1 MVYAMLEKITDLKNK
16 LDALR
21 PFPKSVL
28 DNLNQWFE
36 VELTYSS
43 NAIEGNTLTR
53 QETAL
58 VIEKGLTVGGKPMKD
73 HLEAI
78 NHRDALQHMQKM
90 VGHKTLILDDILALH
105 RLILKGIDDTNAGCI
120 RTVPV
125 RISGSMVVL
134 PNPLK
139 VPTLMEEFMKWLQKQ
154 EEDSVTLAAKAHYK
168 LVTIHPFVD
177 GNGRTARLLM
187 NLILMQHGYPPAILS
202 SRERLNYI
210 KSLEKAQLGG
220 SLEDYLNIIYQAVLQ
235 SLNIYLKALQQEVP
249 ESIEDVDALLQVG
262 SLAKA
267 TQESVAT
274 IRYWTKLGL
283 LKVTTTT
290 PSGYQLY
297 ATQMIGQ
304 CKRIRD
310 LQEERYTLDEIA
322 NMVNN

>member
-1 MVYAMLEKITDLKNK
+1 MLEKITAQKKK

-21 PFPKSVL
+21 PFPKAVL
-28 DNLNQWFE
+28 DNLAQWFE

-78 NHRDALQHMQKM
+78 NHRDALQRMQQM
-90 VGHKTLILDDILALH
+90 VCHKTLALDDILTLH
-105 RLILKGIDDTNAGCI
+105 GLILKGIDDMHAGRI

-139 VPTLMEEFMKWLQKQ
+139 VPALMDEFVQWLKTKG
-154 EEDSVTLAAKAHYK
+154 EHPVTLAAMAHYK

-187 NLILMQHGYPPAILS
+187 NLILMQHGYPPAIIAPKD
-202 SRERLNYI
+202 RLKYI
-210 KSLEKAQLGG
+210 KSLEKAQMGG
-220 SLEDYLNIIYQAVLQ
+220 SLEDYLHLVHQAVQ
-235 SLNIYLKALQQEVP
+235 HSLKIYLKALEQESP
-249 ESIEDVDALLQVG
+249 ESIEDTDALLQVG
-262 SLAKA
+262 DLATA
-267 TQESVAT
+267 AQESVAT

-283 LKVTTTT
+283 LEVVTAT
-290 PSGYQLY
+290 PAGYALY
-297 ATQMIGQ
+297 ASKMIDR
-304 CKRIRD
+304 CKKIRT
-310 LQEERYTLDEIA
+310 LQEERYTLDEIG
-322 NMVNN
+322 NMLHGD